1 MDNYFNVL
9 DYGVKQDCQE
19 LQTQAFQTAIN
30 ACLKQGGGALIVPE
44 GKYYVGS
51 LRLYSH
57 MTLLLEEN
65 ARLYGSNNYQDY
77 HDFKVPSTLG
87 YLQNEDYIKMWNL
100 PEYYIYGI
108 ICAFQAQ
115 DIKIIGKCGSV
126 INGQDCYDENGEE
139 KFRGPMGIIF
149 SQCEDITLQG
159 YTFVNSANWSH
170 QLDSCQNIIINNVKI
185 KAGHDGFNLH
195 HCSDIQISDCHLETG
210 DDCVA
215 GYDIRNLLVRD
226 CYFNTAC
233 NVLRIGGN
241 KLIFDHCKFVGPGHY
256 PHRSTNSYN
265 THAVFKYYAICCDKI
280 REDGNDIIIKNSEFE
295 DVTKLLV
302 YDHGNEKM
310 MQNNLPLRK
319 IVFENVKLVNLKQ
332 SSLFKGNGE
341 RCQLVIKDAFIDYC
355 NQDDFLV
362 IDASIELIM
371 DNVIFNKTTMLKIN
385 KNSLVKITNCKNLKL
400 IEETQND

>member
-19 LQTQAFQTAIN
+19 LQTQAFRTAIN
-30 ACLKQGGGALIVPE
+30 ACLKQGGGTLIVPE

-215 GYDIRNLLVRD
+215 GYG
-226 CYFNTAC
+226 Y
-233 NVLRIGGN
+233 
-241 KLIFDHCKFVGPGHY
+241 
-256 PHRSTNSYN
+256 
-265 THAVFKYYAICCDKI
+265 
-280 REDGNDIIIKNSEFE
+280 
-295 DVTKLLV
+295 
-302 YDHGNEKM
+302 
-310 MQNNLPLRK
+310 
-319 IVFENVKLVNLKQ
+319 
-332 SSLFKGNGE
+332 
-341 RCQLVIKDAFIDYC
+341 
-355 NQDDFLV
+355 
-362 IDASIELIM
+362 
-371 DNVIFNKTTMLKIN
+371 
-385 KNSLVKITNCKNLKL
+385 
-400 IEETQND
+400 